1 MQADSNSS
9 SHVAST
15 QNALKLRKFL
25 IPRSQTRSFLIRF
38 TFMTFL
44 GWVVGGLASIA
55 LENLL
60 ASLSPAFLPNPQMW
74 NGFVS
79 FLSSVIFAVIF
90 AADQAL
96 VLRPYI
102 PGWWWLLATSIGWLI
117 ANSVST
123 AWINHISSIAASF
136 NQTLSP
142 EGMVILGGLSTI
154 SYIISGIW
162 LGLCQWLVLRRYT
175 ADAWWWNFLPAICF
189 FFISTL
195 IWLLSLLQNFI
206 PEANRTSILYWN
218 GQGFTAFILGFIPA
232 IGLCALKRKQH
243 HKTVIPGSS

>member
-15 QNALKLRKFL
+15 QNAPKLGKFL

-38 TFMTFL
+38 TFMTCL

-60 ASLSPAFLPNPQMW
+60 DGLSPAFFPNPQTW
-74 NGFVS
+74 NGFAS
-79 FLSSVIFAVIF
+79 FLGSTVFAVIF

-123 AWINHISSIAASF
+123 AWINYISSIATSF
-136 NQTLSP
+136 NETLSP
-142 EGMVILGGLSTI
+142 EAMVILGGLSTI

-175 ADAWWWNFLPAICF
+175 ANAWWWNFLPAICF

-232 IGLCALKRKQH
+232 IGLCTLKRKQH
-243 HKTVIPGSS
+243 HKPVIPGSS